1 MATRPP
7 PPVRPVSL
15 ALRKPAKG
23 AHLTSSQKGEAI
35 ALWKSGTVTL
45 EDLSKRFN
53 KTVGTLSRLFT
64 KAGAVKGSDA
74 AQMAAK
80 AAAAVEA
87 RLLGDVEVH
96 AQRVAAVKE
105 QHFKMTDG
113 LAKLAWSEIVR
124 ARQASLDIA
133 GLKDLMQTLK
143 LAGDVIG
150 GARKELWVV
159 LGIEEFDNEKE
170 FESLPELTV
179 RELTQ
184 SEVGELAEQADI
196 DEMGASMVPEMP
208 AE

>member
-1 MATRPP
+1 MAT
-7 PPVRPVSL
+7 RPVSL

-45 EDLSKRFN
+45 EDLSVRFN
-53 KTVGTLSRLFT
+53 KRKETMSKML
-64 KAGAVKGSDA
+64 KAAGAVKGSDA
-74 AQMAAK
+74 ADIAAK
-80 AAAAVEA
+80 AAAVVET

-96 AQRVAAVKE
+96 MQRIAAAKE

-124 ARQASLDIA
+124 ARQSGLDIA

-159 LGIEEFDNEKE
+159 LGIEEFDNSKE
-170 FESLPELTV
+170 LEDLPELTV

-184 SEVGELAEQADI
+184 GEVVELASQADI
-196 DEMGASMVPEMP
+196 DEMGGEMVPDMP